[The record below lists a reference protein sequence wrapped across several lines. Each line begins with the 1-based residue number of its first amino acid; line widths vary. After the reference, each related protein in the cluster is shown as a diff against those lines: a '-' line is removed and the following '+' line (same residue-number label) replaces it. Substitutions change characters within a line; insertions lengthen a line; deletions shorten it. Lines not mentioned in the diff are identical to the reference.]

1 MSTQKGNLMRN
12 DSAGRQ
18 GPGSSFEGRE
28 GDFKGKQPHHP
39 HAHQPFTELSYKP
52 PERTQEAADELK
64 RKRLEKFGPVDAADL
79 SLNRPDAPEGSAN
92 PGSQPAQQ

>member
-1 MSTQKGNLMRN
+1 MRGGGNIDGMSNSGGNMSTQKGNLMRN

-52 PERTQEAADELK
+52 PERT
-64 RKRLEKFGPVDAADL
+64 
-79 SLNRPDAPEGSAN
+79 
-92 PGSQPAQQ
+92 